1 MSRPLRAALALLLL
15 ATPAG
20 LAACASAGANP
31 SASTR
36 TRADRITAEEIA
48 GGQWANA
55 LDLVERLRPRWLQA
69 RQPATFDVRAVPV
82 RVRID
87 DAPYGPASALRDLT
101 LRGVASLEWVDP
113 TDAAARWGPEYAS
126 GASVVRKK

>member
-1 MSRPLRAALALLLL
+1 MSRSRRVALALLLL
-15 ATPAG
+15 AAPAVS
-20 LAACASAGANP
+20 ACASAGGNP
-31 SASTR
+31 TASTR

-101 LRGVASLEWVDP
+101 LLGVTSLEWVDP
-113 TDAAARWGPEYAS
+113 TEAAARWGPEYAS
-126 GASVVRKK
+126 GAIVVRRK